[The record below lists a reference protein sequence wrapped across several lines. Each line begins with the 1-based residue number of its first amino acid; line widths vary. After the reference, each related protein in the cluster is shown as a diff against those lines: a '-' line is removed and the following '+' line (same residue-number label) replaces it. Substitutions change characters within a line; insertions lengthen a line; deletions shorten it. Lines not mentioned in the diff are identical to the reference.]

1 VLVKQRPPWQRNA
14 SVVSSVPAETQS
26 LGDAAYRQL
35 RSDIVSCRL
44 APGQRL
50 TERSLAEGTGFGISP
65 IRDALTR
72 LDHEGLVRTLPRKG
86 YQVTPLTLKLV
97 DDLFTLWAIVGPEIA
112 RLGLRDAT
120 SEQHRQLMAIV
131 REMAELHGTR
141 ELAAGAI
148 PLRLVNLADETFSL
162 LAGATGNDYLITVYQ
177 RLQHDMDRVWV
188 LSAQAG
194 GPVPDPGMDQRLV
207 MLFDQRDGEAAAAA
221 VRHSIQQV
229 HHLALRIF
237 SRWPSV
243 AASEITPLPA

>member
-1 VLVKQRPPWQRNA
+1 MSTL
-14 SVVSSVPAETQS
+14 PAETQS

-50 TERSLAEGTGFGISP
+50 TERSLAEGTGFGIAP

-112 RLGLRDAT
+112 RLGLRDMT
-120 SEQHRQLMAIV
+120 GEQHRRLMAIV
-131 REMAELHGTR
+131 REMADLRGSP
-141 ELAAGAI
+141 ELAAGDI
-148 PLRLVNLADETFSL
+148 PLHLVSLAGDTFTL
-162 LAGATGNDYLITVYQ
+162 LAGATGNDYLINVHQ
-177 RLQHDMDRVWV
+177 RLRHDMDRVWV
-188 LSAQAG
+188 LSAQGG

-207 MLFDQRDGEAAAAA
+207 TLFEQRDGAGAAAA
-221 VRHSIQQV
+221 VRASILEV
-229 HHLALRIF
+229 HRQALRIF

-243 AASEITPLPA
+243 TATEITPLPA

>member
-1 VLVKQRPPWQRNA
+1 M
-14 SVVSSVPAETQS
+14 STVPAETVS

-120 SEQHRQLMAIV
+120 GEQHRQLMAIA
-131 REMAELHGTR
+131 REMAELRGTS
-141 ELAAGAI
+141 AATGGAI
-148 PLRLVNLADETFSL
+148 PLRLVTLADEAFSL
-162 LAGATGNDYLITVYQ
+162 LAGATGNDYLITVYH
-177 RLQHDMDRVWV
+177 RLRHDMDRVWV
-188 LSAQAG
+188 LSAQGG
-194 GPVPDPGMDQRLV
+194 GPVPDPGLDQRLV
-207 MLFDQRDGEAAAAA
+207 TLFDQRDGEAAATA
-221 VRHSIQQV
+221 VRRAIEQV
-229 HHLALRIF
+229 HHQALRIF